1 MIYVLSFWSDVA
13 FSIKQALRTF
23 SCTVAAVIYNFI
35 VDLYNVFMY
44 TARAEILESSFIQ
57 GIYNKVG
64 MILGIFM
71 VFKLSFSLIQS
82 LVDPSKF
89 TDEKKGFGGIIKRSV
104 ISIVLLVQ

>member
-71 VFKLSFSLIQS
+71 VFLRELI
-82 LVDPSKF
+82 SKSRKNEE
-89 TDEKKGFGGIIKRSV
+89 D
-104 ISIVLLVQ
+104 